1 VDRGTGGSRGSWN
14 VRVGPSLMALPAG
27 GTQSGYTPSHDAAG
41 LVGEAN
47 ANYRSSEIDWQLMSP
62 MTSVRGVDDVDTG
75 RLDVIAQ
82 LRSSP

>member
-1 VDRGTGGSRGSWN
+1 
-14 VRVGPSLMALPAG
+14 
-27 GTQSGYTPSHDAAG
+27 
-41 LVGEAN
+41 VGEAN